1 MKKII
6 NYIAGG
12 QGLGIKFTALL
23 ALLLSIVFGATVKV
37 MGSDAVPYAQ
47 QIADQM
53 LPIKVVN
60 GQIVE
65 PADTYKVVH
74 LRFNEDSDPYPIPLV
89 LDTTSDFLD
98 INMLDPG
105 IYVTRSNIYFAKE
118 HEVRTYKLANDNFE
132 LPRSDYTGFFRSVL
146 NWTAV
151 FVFVFAFAAMFL
163 LYFVLCLFYSVCA
176 VPLAAIL
183 GKKTDFDSR
192 MRLSTVAFI
201 AVYAVFWALRLI
213 TGLNVNIWLFFIV
226 VIAAQAFLLS
236 KMPVLS
242 STAGILP
249 SHPAPD
255 SAFPEINPQEKTED
269 ALPAKTE
276 KAKVK
281 KAPAKKKA
289 AVKASRPKAPA
300 KEKPAAVKKA
310 KPAAKK
316 EKK

>member
-12 QGLGIKFTALL
+12 QGLGIKFIALL
-23 ALLLSIVFGATVKV
+23 ALLLSFVFGATVKV

-89 LDTTSDFLD
+89 LDTTSDVLD

-132 LPRSDYTGFFRSVL
+132 LPRSDYTGFFWSVL

-249 SHPAPD
+249 SHPAPE
-255 SAFPEINPQEKTED
+255 SAFPEINPQEKTEN

-300 KEKPAAVKKA
+300 KEKLAAVKKA

>member
-89 LDTTSDFLD
+89 LDTTSDVLD

-192 MRLSTVAFI
+192 MRLSTVALRRFLGF
-201 AVYAVFWALRLI
+201 APDYRLKCQYLAVFHCRYCS
-213 TGLNVNIWLFFIV
+213 TGFPAFKDAGFKQHARNFTFSSRTGVCFPGNKSAGKNGRR
-226 VIAAQAFLLS
+226 AARQ
-236 KMPVLS
+236 
-242 STAGILP
+242 
-249 SHPAPD
+249 D
-255 SAFPEINPQEKTED
+255 
-269 ALPAKTE
+269 
-276 KAKVK
+276 
-281 KAPAKKKA
+281 
-289 AVKASRPKAPA
+289 
-300 KEKPAAVKKA
+300 
-310 KPAAKK
+310 
-316 EKK
+316 

>member
-1 MKKII
+1 
-6 NYIAGG
+6 
-12 QGLGIKFTALL
+12 
-23 ALLLSIVFGATVKV
+23 

-89 LDTTSDFLD
+89 LDTTSDVLD

-249 SHPAPD
+249 SHPASD

-281 KAPAKKKA
+281 KRRPRRKPQLKLPARKRRLKK
-289 AVKASRPKAPA
+289 SRPRSK
-300 KEKPAAVKKA
+300 KPNRQPRKKRSNQKPPRTSAVFY
-310 KPAAKK
+310 PCGI
-316 EKK
+316 